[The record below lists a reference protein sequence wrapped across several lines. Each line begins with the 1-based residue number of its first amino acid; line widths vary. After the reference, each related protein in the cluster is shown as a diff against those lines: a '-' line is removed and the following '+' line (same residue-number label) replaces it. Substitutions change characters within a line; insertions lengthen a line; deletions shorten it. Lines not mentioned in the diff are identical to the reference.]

1 MLARS
6 SGGYKGK
13 RRREPRR
20 RLPQEN
26 ERTVMLNLGR
36 LNAIKYDLK
45 EIMREYEVDE
55 ATASTL
61 IASVIAKGSRISIGE
76 ARKYVREQEKAGAI
90 SKDVSDEICNVL
102 SQFSKLR

>member
-1 MLARS
+1 MFRS
-6 SGGYKGK
+6 GGGYKGK

-20 RLPQEN
+20 RLPQET

-45 EIMREYEVDE
+45 EIMREYDVDE

-76 ARKYVREQEKAGAI
+76 ARDYVREQEKAGVI
-90 SKDVSDEICNVL
+90 SKDVSDEICGVL